1 MIKWILN
8 KIVGSKNQ
16 REVRKLKP
24 IVAKILAVESQWKDK
39 DRDFLLSKTRAWQE
53 HLHRFTPMDLPT
65 RSVIRSMEK
74 EQLEELAGKINER
87 FRSLAPEFPKLPKVE
102 PTPESIEEAKS
113 TLLQIEPRFDR
124 LRSRYLDEILP
135 EAFAAVKCAARL
147 MCGQD
152 VDVCG
157 TPIRWDM
164 VHFDVQLIGGI
175 ALHRG
180 FIAEMATGE
189 GKTLVATL
197 PVYLNALTGLGVHVV
212 TVNDY
217 LARRDSMWMGALFN
231 FLGLSVGCIQSMMPS
246 DLRRKQYACDITY
259 GTNAEFGFDYLRDNG
274 MATSKE
280 SQVQRGHYFAIID
293 EVDSI
298 LIDEAR
304 TPLIISG
311 PAVIEKEQQ
320 YDTLKPLVEKVV
332 RAQIELCNRLMTK
345 ALEAA
350 KAGDND
356 TAGRCLFKVK
366 LGMPRNRAF
375 MRSQEDVNL
384 RRIVEKYEL
393 FLYQD
398 PRKLELFK
406 LKEELYFTIDEKTH
420 DADLMEKGREMIS
433 PGHPENFVLP
443 DLGTE
448 FVALDENE
456 SLSERER
463 EARKTALMKRL
474 EETGLRLHT
483 TSQLLKAYTIYEK
496 DKEYVVKDD
505 KIVII
510 DQNTGRE
517 MPGRRWSDGLHQA
530 IEAKE
535 GVNVEPENMTY
546 ATITIQNYFR
556 LYSRLAGMT
565 GTAETEAAE
574 FHDIYKL
581 DVLPIPTHRPCI
593 RQDYNDLI
601 FRSRRE
607 KFNAVVAKIVEL
619 HKKGQPVLI
628 GTASVEAS
636 ETLSRMLNFAK
647 VPHQVLNAKN
657 HQREAEI
664 VALAG
669 QKGAVTVS
677 TNMAG
682 RGTDIKLGAGVPEL
696 GGLFVL
702 GTERYESRRID
713 RQLRGRCSR
722 QGDPG
727 ASQFF
732 LSFEDDLMR
741 NFGGS
746 ERMTKMMDRF
756 GMKDGEA
763 VESGLMNKIIEGAQ
777 KKVEQRN
784 YIWRKHVLD
793 YDDVM
798 NQQRI
803 IVYAMRNDALL
814 CEDPRDMIYE
824 SLEGATQYKCET
836 LLSKDENGK
845 MRVGDLL
852 HWVNSTFPMGW
863 GEDDVR
869 YSDLEPQQIAEN
881 IVKRVKEL
889 YEKKVA
895 GERPDRIDQMER
907 HIMLQAI
914 DKLWQ
919 RHITD
924 MDALREGVRL
934 RAQGQRD
941 PLVEYKRE
949 AYEIF
954 ETLMHNIELEI
965 CSGLFRSTT
974 SLNAFEDFL
983 ASLPDSNAEE
993 EDSSITDLL
1002 GGGDLLSLLREQL
1015 GRLHAQQAGN
1025 RIEPADSPES
1035 APAPGETV
1043 DVSTTEPTDGGEL
1056 PLGSADSGS
1065 IGDGIPFRDTKPF
1078 NFKRKR
1084 QRINIKRPEGSGD
1097 LVAPAPFEGG
1107 EVLDEVEGGSLTGG
1121 SDSSESAPEVSPE
1134 AAPKS
1139 APEATVVLGDAPA
1152 PAAPEKSSEATE
1164 GTSEGE
1170 KSAAAGGEPRA

>member
-24 IVAKILAVESQWKDK
+24 VVRRILDIEKSWVGKEQ
-39 DRDFLLSKTRAWQE
+39 DFLVSKTREWQAY
-53 HLHRFTPMDLPT
+53 LHRFTPMDLPT
-65 RSVIRSMEK
+65 RGVILSASPQLL
-74 EQLEELAGKINER
+74 EQVAGTLNTR
-87 FRSLAPEFPKLPKVE
+87 FESLSKEFPKLPKVE
-102 PTPESIEEAKS
+102 ATPESIEAGKKAWVE
-113 TLLQIEPRFDR
+113 IEPKFDR
-124 LRSRYLDEILP
+124 MRSRYLEEILP
-135 EAFAAVKCAARL
+135 EAFAVVKSGAKL
-147 MCGQD
+147 LCGKD

-164 VHFDVQLIGGI
+164 VHFEVQLLGGI

-217 LARRDSMWMGALFN
+217 LARRDSMWMGSLFS
-231 FLGLSVGCIQSMMPS
+231 FLGLTVGCIQSMMPS
-246 DLRRKQYACDITY
+246 DLRRRQYQCDITY
-259 GTNAEFGFDYLRDNG
+259 GTNSEFGFDYLRDNG
-274 MATSKE
+274 MATSRE
-280 SQVQRGHYFAIID
+280 AQVQRGHYFAIID

-311 PAVIEKEQQ
+311 PAVIEREQQ
-320 YDTLKPLVEKVV
+320 YDTLKPLIEKVV
-332 RAQIELCNRLMTK
+332 RKQIELCTSLMEK
-345 ALEAA
+345 ANKLA
-350 KAGDND
+350 KEGD
-356 TAGRCLFKVK
+356 TEGAGRCLFKVK
-366 LGMPRNRAF
+366 LGQPRNRAF
-375 MRSQEDVNL
+375 MRSQQDPEF
-384 RRIVEKYEL
+384 RRMVEKYEL

-406 LKEELYFTIDEKTH
+406 LKEELYFTVDEKTH
-420 DADLMEKGREMIS
+420 DADLMEKGREIIS
-433 PGHPENFVLP
+433 PGHPEAFVLP
-443 DLGTE
+443 DIGTE
-448 FVALDENE
+448 FVNIDENE
-456 SLSERER
+456 TLTEREK
-463 EARKTALMKRL
+463 EARKTALLKRL
-474 EETGLRLHT
+474 DETGARLHT

-496 DKEYVVKDD
+496 DVEYVVKDD
-505 KIVII
+505 KVVII

-530 IEAKE
+530 VEAKE
-535 GVNVEPENMTY
+535 GVEVEAENMTY

-556 LYSRLAGMT
+556 LYRRLAGMT

-581 DVLPIPTHRPCI
+581 DVLPIPTNRPCI
-593 RQDYNDLI
+593 REDANDFI

-607 KFNAVVAKIVEL
+607 KYNAVVGKIVEL

-628 GTASVEAS
+628 GTASVDAS
-636 ETLSRMLNFAK
+636 ETLSRMLKYAR
-647 VPHQVLNAKN
+647 VPHEVLNAKN

-664 VALAG
+664 IARAG
-669 QKGAVTVS
+669 QRGAVTVS

-682 RGTDIKLGAGVPEL
+682 RGTDIKLGEGVAEL

-756 GMKDGEA
+756 GMQEGEA
-763 VESGLMNKIIEGAQ
+763 VENRLMNHIIEGAQ
-777 KKVEQRN
+777 KRVEQRN
-784 YIWRKHVLD
+784 YMWRKHVLD

-798 NQQRI
+798 NQQRL

-814 CEDPRDMIYE
+814 CEEPRQMLYDA
-824 SLEGATQYKCET
+824 LVEGVNAKCEVYLNEDDT
-836 LLSKDENGK
+836 GAV
-845 MRVGDLL
+845 RYTDLL
-852 HWVNSTFPMGW
+852 QWINSTFPMGW
-863 GEDDVR
+863 SEKEADLKGKRPEDVAETIIAKVR
-869 YSDLEPQQIAEN
+869 EM
-881 IVKRVKEL
+881 
-889 YEKKVA
+889 YEKKIE
-895 GERPDRIDQMER
+895 GERADRVDQMER
-907 HIMLQAI
+907 SIMLQAI

-919 RHITD
+919 QHLTD

-954 ETLMHNIELEI
+954 ETLMNNINFEI
-965 CSGLFRSTT
+965 LNGMFRSTT
-974 SLNAFEDFL
+974 NLSAFEDFL
-983 ASLPDSNAEE
+983 ASLPASNAEE
-993 EDSSITDLL
+993 EGADVMDIL
-1002 GGGDLLSLLREQL
+1002 GNGDLLSALRE
-1015 GRLHAQQAGN
+1015 RLAG
-1025 RIEPADSPES
+1025 IAPKASEPEDTLPL
-1035 APAPGETV
+1035 P
-1043 DVSTTEPTDGGEL
+1043 EL
-1056 PLGSADSGS
+1056 PVMGESISGAMETS
-1065 IGDGIPFRDTKPF
+1065 VPRSEKKMVLPKKKK
-1078 NFKRKR
+1078 NFV
-1084 QRINIKRPEGSGD
+1084 NIKRPEGSGD
-1097 LVAPAPFEGG
+1097 LVM
-1107 EVLDEVEGGSLTGG
+1107 
-1121 SDSSESAPEVSPE
+1121 VSPE
-1134 AAPKS
+1134 MMPAEDDGVTIGSIDSGHMPVAEED
-1139 APEATVVLGDAPA
+1139 EA
-1152 PAAPEKSSEATE
+1152 
-1164 GTSEGE
+1164 
-1170 KSAAAGGEPRA
+1170 PRA

>member
-24 IVAKILAVESQWKDK
+24 VVKKILAFEEEWKDK
-39 DRDFLLSKTRAWQE
+39 DRDFLVSKTREWQK
-53 HLHRFTPMDLPT
+53 HLHRLTPMDLPT
-65 RSVIRSMEK
+65 RGQILSMGR
-74 EQLEELAGKINER
+74 EQMQQIADTLNER
-87 FRSLAPEFPKLPKVE
+87 FESLSKEFPKLPHIE
-102 PTPESIEEAKS
+102 PTPESIELGKTAFAD
-113 TLLQIEPRFDR
+113 IEPKFDKMR
-124 LRSRYLDEILP
+124 AKYLEQILP
-135 EAFAAVKCAARL
+135 EAFAAAKCGARL
-147 MCGQD
+147 LCGTD

-164 VHFDVQLIGGI
+164 VHFDVQLLGGI

-180 FIAEMATGE
+180 FISEMATGE

-197 PVYLNALTGLGVHVV
+197 PVFLNALTGLGVHVV

-217 LARRDSMWMGALFN
+217 LARRDSMWMGALFQ
-231 FLGLSVGCIQSMMPS
+231 FLGLTVGCIQSMMPS
-246 DLRRKQYACDITY
+246 DIRRRMYACDITY

-274 MATSKE
+274 MAQNKE

-311 PAVIEKEQQ
+311 PAVVEREQQ
-320 YDTLKPLVEKVV
+320 YDALKPAIEKVV
-332 RAQIELCNRLMTK
+332 KAQIDLCNNLMTQ
-345 ALEAA
+345 AMEAG
-350 KAGDND
+350 KAGNVDK
-356 TAGRCLFKVK
+356 AGRCLFKVK
-366 LGMPRNRAF
+366 LGQPRNRAY
-375 MRSQEDVNL
+375 MRSQQDPDY
-384 RRIVEKYEL
+384 RRMVEKYEL

-398 PRKLELFK
+398 PRKTELYK
-406 LKEELYFTIDEKTH
+406 LKEELYFTVDEKTH
-420 DADLMEKGREMIS
+420 DADLSDMGRELVS
-433 PGHPENFVLP
+433 PGHPEAFTLP
-443 DLGTE
+443 DIGTE
-448 FVALDENE
+448 FVNIDEDE
-456 SLSERER
+456 TLTEREK
-463 EARKTALMKRL
+463 EARKTALLKRL
-474 EETGLRLHT
+474 DDTGARLHT

-496 DKEYVVKDD
+496 DVEYVVKDS

-530 IEAKE
+530 VEAKE
-535 GVNVEPENMTY
+535 GVEVEAENMTY

-556 LYSRLAGMT
+556 LYRRLAGMT

-581 DVLPIPTHRPCI
+581 DVLPIPTNRPCI
-593 RQDYNDLI
+593 REDLNDLI

-607 KFNAVVAKIVEL
+607 KYNAVVGKIVEL

-628 GTASVEAS
+628 GTASVDAS
-636 ETLSRMLNFAK
+636 ETLSRMLKYAK
-647 VPHQVLNAKN
+647 VPHEVLNAKN

-664 VALAG
+664 VARAG

-682 RGTDIKLGAGVPEL
+682 RGTDIKLGEGVAEL

-756 GMKDGEA
+756 GMQEGEG
-763 VESGLMNKIIEGAQ
+763 VEHSLMNKIIEGAQ
-777 KKVEQRN
+777 KRVEQRN
-784 YIWRKHVLD
+784 YMWRKHVLD

-798 NQQRI
+798 NQQRM
-803 IVYAMRNDALL
+803 IVYALRNDALL
-814 CEDPRDMIYE
+814 SEDPRAMLWDALE
-824 SLEGATQYKCET
+824 SGVNYKCEVY
-836 LLSKDENGK
+836 LNEDETGSV
-845 MRVGDLL
+845 RTIDLL
-852 HWVNSTFPMGW
+852 QWVNATFPMGW
-863 GEDDVR
+863 SEKE
-869 YSDLEPQQIAEN
+869 SDLKDKTPEEVAALI
-881 IVKRVKEL
+881 IGKVKEM
-889 YEKKVA
+889 YEKKVE
-895 GERPDRIDQMER
+895 GERPDRVDQMER
-907 HIMLQAI
+907 GIMLQAI

-919 RHITD
+919 KHLTD

-941 PLVEYKRE
+941 PLVEYKKE

-954 ETLMHNIELEI
+954 ETLMHNIDFEI
-965 CSGLFRSTT
+965 LNGLFRSTT
-974 SLNAFEDFL
+974 NLSAFEDFL
-983 ASLPDSNAEE
+983 ASLPASQAEDE
-993 EDSSITDLL
+993 SDDVTDIL
-1002 GGGDLLSLLREQL
+1002 GSGDLLSTLRDQLAMIHERQAEAAAAQARREEQA
-1015 GRLHAQQAGN
+1015 RLAA
-1025 RIEPADSPES
+1025 A
-1035 APAPGETV
+1035 
-1043 DVSTTEPTDGGEL
+1043 TTEALTEPVLEAADVLPAGESMSGAIRPQDVPRSTKKMVLPKKKISVKSIKRPEGGEL
-1056 PLGSADSGS
+1056 VLETPNAPVPSMEVEGETLGSADSGS
-1065 IGDGIPFRDTKPF
+1065 L
-1078 NFKRKR
+1078 
-1084 QRINIKRPEGSGD
+1084 E
-1097 LVAPAPFEGG
+1097 
-1107 EVLDEVEGGSLTGG
+1107 
-1121 SDSSESAPEVSPE
+1121 
-1134 AAPKS
+1134 
-1139 APEATVVLGDAPA
+1139 
-1152 PAAPEKSSEATE
+1152 
-1164 GTSEGE
+1164 
-1170 KSAAAGGEPRA
+1170 